1 MISIIKHFDKTFI
14 KYSIYHKTMKAT
26 KMQGIFQDR
35 KRIFTEN
42 FCKGEKVY
50 NEKLVK
56 YKGKEY
62 RSWNPYRS
70 KLAAAI
76 LNGYIFMAEPAMK
89 ILYLGA
95 ASGTTVSY
103 ISDIVKDGLI
113 YAVEISPIAAKRLI
127 GLSEKRKNVIPIFSD
142 ANHPDRYS
150 SIVSNVDLIY
160 QDISQRNQ
168 ADIFISNVSRYLK
181 KKKKSILMVKARSID
196 VSLKPKK
203 VYELVCS
210 NLEENNLKIFD
221 IIDLYP
227 YEKDHSAIIVST

>member
-1 MISIIKHFDKTFI
+1 
-14 KYSIYHKTMKAT
+14 MKAS
-26 KMQGIFQDR
+26 KMQGIFQDK

-56 YKGKEY
+56 YKGKEF

-76 LNGYIFMAEPAMK
+76 HNGFNFTIEPDMK

-95 ASGTTVSY
+95 ASGTTVSH
-103 ISDIVKDGLI
+103 ISDIIKDGLI
-113 YAVEISPIAAKRLI
+113 YAVESSPVAAKSLI
-127 GLSEKRKNVIPIFSD
+127 SLSEKRNNIIPIFSD

-150 SIVSNVDLIY
+150 AIVSTVDLIY

-168 ADIFISNVSRYLK
+168 SDIFISNVSRYLK
-181 KKKKSILMVKARSID
+181 KKEKSILMVKARSID

-203 VYELVCS
+203 VYDLVCS
-210 NLEENNLKIFD
+210 KLKENKIKIGD
-221 IIDLYP
+221 TIDLSP
-227 YEKDHSAIIVST
+227 YEKDHAAIIVST